1 MRDLRLKAESLE
13 LKAYLWVAPAALAI
27 GAFTLFP
34 LAAAFWASLHRRM
47 PTFGID
53 DWVGVGNYLHLLGNP
68 RFLQSLATTLY
79 VTAVSVALELAVG
92 MLIALFLWQDF
103 KGHAWVL
110 GLSLMPW
117 IIPTP
122 VSAKIWEW
130 GLNPQFGIINH
141 LLTRLGMIRE
151 PVAWLASPSWAIH
164 AAILAETWKTA
175 PFMALLL
182 LAGLRNIPENLYRAA
197 QVDGAGPWRTFTQ
210 VTWPSLR
217 PMVMVAVLF
226 RALDSIRVFDVL
238 YVMTGGGPANT
249 TETLSIYAYKVLF
262 LRLEFGYGAA
272 IGMAMFA
279 LACTITAAFSL
290 AQRGFPPSGGKG
302 HLGNHG

>member
-1 MRDLRLKAESLE
+1 MKSD
-13 LKAYLWVAPAALAI
+13 KAYLWLAPALGAI
-27 GAFTLFP
+27 GAVVLLP
-34 LAAAFWASLHRRM
+34 LVAAFWASLHRRL
-47 PTFGID
+47 PTYGIN
-53 DWVGVGNYLHLLGNP
+53 DWVGLGNYLHLFGNP
-68 RFLQSLATTLY
+68 RFLHSLATTLY
-79 VTAVSVALELAVG
+79 FSAVSVLLELIVG
-92 MLIALFLWQDF
+92 LAIALYLWQDF
-103 KGHAWVL
+103 KGHAWIL

-130 GLNPQFGIINH
+130 AFNPQFGIINYG
-141 LLTRLGMIRE
+141 LEQAGVIRE

-164 AAILAETWKTA
+164 AAILAEVWKTA

-182 LAGLRNIPENLYRAA
+182 LAGLRNIPENLFRAA
-197 QVDGAGPWRTFTQ
+197 VVDGAGMWTTFRQ

-217 PMVMVAVLF
+217 PMAMVAVLF
-226 RALDSIRVFDVL
+226 RTLDAIRCFDVL

-249 TETLSIYAYKVLF
+249 TESLSIYAYKVLF

-279 LACTITAAFSL
+279 LACVIVLLFSG
-290 AQRGFPPSGGKG
+290 AQKWAES
-302 HLGNHG
+302 

>member
-1 MRDLRLKAESLE
+1 MKARDAEP
-13 LKAYLWVAPAALAI
+13 YLWVAPAAVAI
-27 GAFTLFP
+27 AAFTLLP

-47 PTFGID
+47 PSFGID
-53 DWVGVGNYLHLLGNP
+53 EWVGLGNYLHLAGNP
-68 RFLQSLATTLY
+68 RFLQSLLTTLY
-79 VTAVSVALELAVG
+79 FTAVSVTLELAVG
-92 MLIALFLWQDF
+92 LAMALFLWQDF
-103 KGHAWVL
+103 RGHAWVL
-110 GLSLMPW
+110 GFALMPW
-117 IIPTP
+117 ILPTP
-122 VSAKIWEW
+122 VSAKIWDW
-130 GLNPQFGIINH
+130 ALNAHFGILNH
-141 LLTRLGMIRE
+141 LLRESGLIRE

-164 AAILAETWKTA
+164 AAILAEVWKTA

-182 LAGLRNIPENLYRAA
+182 LAGLRNIPENLFRAA
-197 QVDGAGPWRTFTQ
+197 LVDGAGVWRTFAE

-217 PMVMVAVLF
+217 PMAGVAVLF

-279 LACTITAAFSL
+279 LACLLAFAFSL
-290 AQRGFPPSGGKG
+290 LQRGFPPSGGEG
-302 HLGNHG
+302 HSTSTGRGG